1 MEALASTIP
10 GDRDSAGLC
19 VANIQGRGKGW
30 GLGGSLRL
38 WSLAGSKPP
47 SGEKAGRGWWRAD
60 GTPTERLPTLRRW
73 ACSVSVGRACQ
84 RPHVLSVFQPN
95 SSNDN
100 IQSITSGDWDVT
112 KILSYDEKRDKM

>member
-10 GDRDSAGLC
+10 GNRDSAGLC

-30 GLGGSLRL
+30 GLGGVTEALELGWIQAPLRGEGG
-38 WSLAGSKPP
+38 AG
-47 SGEKAGRGWWRAD
+47 GRRAD

-84 RPHVLSVFQPN
+84 CPHVLSVFQPN